1 MKDQKTPLPVFTH
14 TENVDE
20 RTMRIYCNTQ
30 ALIMLNAEAKAR
42 LVEAAS
48 VIYGIGS
55 EAPSQELPV
64 ERDFIASRT
73 VMLAYARDVG
83 QDIFGLEV
91 MEKTLVSSPEY
102 LRAAAIIEPLLK
114 QEKEAI
120 ESERSARLAVQKQIA
135 DAELALKE
143 ELKKAQDQLYQRP
156 EIAALKSKLDAALA
170 RAAAR

>member
-1 MKDQKTPLPVFTH
+1 
-14 TENVDE
+14 
-20 RTMRIYCNTQ
+20 
-30 ALIMLNAEAKAR
+30 
-42 LVEAAS
+42 
-48 VIYGIGS
+48 
-55 EAPSQELPV
+55 
-64 ERDFIASRT
+64 
-73 VMLAYARDVG
+73 
-83 QDIFGLEV
+83 